1 MTTLSLRLCLPLFL
15 ASALLASVHASTAP
29 QRADTARRLR
39 HTVELPRAWR
49 VQPAVSP
56 DATPAAAD
64 WGNSATGSWKDGV
77 SRQGTSWQSAPL
89 RDIHSLWFEQEI
101 TVPADWSGKNLV
113 ADFRRI
119 EGDAIIFLN
128 GHRVAELLR
137 PGGEVDLTPFADF
150 GERNTLRVYLTRD
163 YTGISRNHEQ
173 DLLRH
178 HVRARRK
185 LPMNDWGL
193 GITAPVTL
201 TARSATAAITDI
213 FVKPSWR
220 KKQIVIEIEIAAG
233 QSAQNVRA
241 TATIH
246 DSAQNPVL
254 TLATG
259 PLPLPPGRS
268 LHILAALWPD
278 PVPWEL
284 DQPALY
290 TAKIRLETADAPIDE
305 PPPVTFGFREIWTE
319 GNQLLMNGHPSRWR
333 LTEIYGANK
342 NGLSMYRLLGYNVGQ
357 IQPHGDLWWCGRWAP
372 ETPVFDEELLSGMDR
387 LGMGVT
393 LPAPSVAWLRED
405 LHKPGVAEAYEHEV
419 AYHLKKY
426 RNHPSILAWV
436 VAINS
441 YVPKNAIE
449 PEKMGVRE
457 KNPRGQTKVINDAVA
472 ILHKQDPTRL
482 AFAHAD
488 GGTGDIA
495 TANTYLNFVPL
506 QEREEWP
513 KAWATQGDMPY
524 SAVEFGAPFSA
535 NYWKG
540 KQFLLT
546 EYIAMY
552 LGDQAFLGEKEA
564 ALEKTIDYALLNR
577 NGFGKWGKIDLSL
590 YPKYTDFLSLFVRN
604 TNRAWRTWGV
614 NAGWLYWLIGE
625 RYGHPTLTTGVDA
638 YEKLNYNFLPAPL
651 TGKPAWANAN
661 YDIFRQAN
669 QPLLVYLAG
678 HPVHTDKTHAFHA
691 GETLKKQIATVW
703 DGAVPTTITA
713 TWSLKDTTRVGGREG
728 GHILV
733 TGTEKI
739 TLAAGEIRLTPLNID
754 LPENIDRRTPLSL
767 ELTAAQD
774 GKTVAQDT
782 FPVEIFPPV
791 APVNATLRIALH
803 DPRGKSAADLKKLGV
818 NPRPW
823 APGASSATIDLL
835 IIGREAITP
844 GEPLPWRA
852 ADIRDG
858 LRILVLEQHP
868 LAWRS
873 LGFDTIETMPRHIFA
888 RDQTNP
894 LFNGLEAADLI
905 NWRGSPDLL
914 PEAKQVVSS
923 DAPHAPKWTNRH
935 AVASVALRTPHV
947 AGFTPLA
954 ETGFDLACTPLLQWR
969 DGRGRIYFSTIDFS
983 NRIGIDPV
991 ATLLARNLIET
1002 AAAADTANTTPTGP
1016 VYYLGGY
1023 SGETLLAKL
1032 GIYPTRGFP
1041 EPASPQPRNALLVIG
1056 TDAAAATTT
1065 TSSDDGER
1073 IRAFAQAGGNVLHL
1087 DSPAQTLQ
1095 AAGLRTA
1102 RRTVYRA
1109 LPEATA
1115 PLLRGIGP
1123 NLLRWQ
1129 DALEVNAFTSDG
1141 QPAQARALAGGLIL
1155 ERQTGQGREVHLQV
1169 HPAMLENRYADDS
1182 DRREAIQLGVR
1193 RLHRLVAQLLT
1204 NLGATPS
1211 PAIADRLAIAPK
1223 APSISTLG
1231 SWRVMGPQHTA
1242 QARAARI
1249 LGETFPG
1256 EWVAIQGAENPNTL
1270 HRRADG
1276 VMLDWRR
1283 TVEARKDGFVD
1294 LAEALGGAK
1303 HGHVAY
1309 ATRAIDSD
1317 RDQTVT
1323 LLLGVDYWIQV
1334 WVNGRSMLKVDDAH
1348 GTPVPNAFKVKVP
1361 LKKGKNI
1368 ITLKIAS
1375 GTNGFG
1381 FWCQLQ
1387 ADNDAPAAAVPGQ
1400 DAVPNVKFYTEL
1412 CHIFEPHQC
1421 TYW

>member
-1 MTTLSLRLCLPLFL
+1 MAFPSRRLFLPFCGLCLV
-15 ASALLASVHASTAP
+15 AGGLASVP
-29 QRADTARRLR
+29 LCADTALR
-39 HTVELPRAWR
+39 HTVELPRVWK
-49 VQPAVSP
+49 VQPATSP
-56 DATPAAAD
+56 EVAPAVAD

-77 SRQGTSWQSAPL
+77 SRQGTSWQSAGL

-101 TVPADWSGKNLV
+101 TLPADWRGKSLA

-137 PGGEVDLTPFADF
+137 PGGEIDLTQFADF
-150 GERNTLRVYLTRD
+150 GGRNTLRVYLTRN
-163 YTGISRNHEQ
+163 YTGISRNYEQ
-173 DLLRH
+173 DVLRH
-178 HVRARRK
+178 YVRTRQK
-185 LPMNDWGL
+185 LPMTDWGL

-201 TARSATAAITDI
+201 TARSATAAVTDI
-213 FVKPSWR
+213 FVKTSWR
-220 KKQIVIEIEIAAG
+220 KKQLAIEIEIAAG
-233 QSAQNVRA
+233 QPAQNVRA
-241 TATIH
+241 TATIY
-246 DSAQNPVL
+246 DAGNKTVL
-254 TLATG
+254 TLSSD
-259 PLPLPPGRS
+259 PLTLPPGRS
-268 LHILAALWPD
+268 VHTLSAPWAD
-278 PVPWEL
+278 PIPWEL
-284 DQPALY
+284 DQPTLY
-290 TAKIRLETADAPIDE
+290 TAKIRLEAAGTPIDA

-342 NGLSMYRLLGYNVGQ
+342 HGLSLYRLLGYNVGQ
-357 IQPHGDLWWCGRWAP
+357 IQPHGDLWWCGRWAS
-372 ETPVFDEELLSGMDR
+372 ETPIFDEELLSEMDR

-393 LPAPSVAWLRED
+393 LPVPSVSYLRENF
-405 LHKPGVAEAYEHEV
+405 HKEGVAQAYERET

-449 PEKMGVRE
+449 PEKMGIRE
-457 KNPRGQTKVINDAVA
+457 TNPRGQAKVINDAVA
-472 ILHKQDPTRL
+472 ILHKQDSTRL

-488 GGTGDIA
+488 GSTGDIS

-546 EYIAMY
+546 EYLAMY
-552 LGDQAFLGEKEA
+552 LGDQAYLDEKED
-564 ALEKTIDYALLNR
+564 ALKNTIDYALLNQ

-590 YPKYTDFLSLFVRN
+590 YPKYNDFLGFFVRN
-604 TNRAWRTWGV
+604 TNRAWRTWGI

-625 RYGHPTLTTGVDA
+625 RYGHPNLTLDVDA
-638 YEKLNYNFLPAPL
+638 YEKLNYNFLTAPL
-651 TGKPAWANAN
+651 TEKPSWANAN
-661 YDIFRQAN
+661 FDIFQQAN

-678 HPVHTDKTHAFHA
+678 APVFTDKTHAFHA
-691 GETLKKQIATVW
+691 GENVKKQIATIW
-703 DGAVPTTITA
+703 DGAVPTTVTA
-713 TWSLKDTTRVGGREG
+713 KWILKNTAQGGS
-728 GHILV
+728 ILA
-733 TGTEKI
+733 TGSEKI
-739 TLAAGEIRLTPLNID
+739 TLATGEIRLTPFSID
-754 LPENIDRRTPLSL
+754 LPKDISRRTPLSL

-774 GKTVAQDT
+774 GKIVAQDT
-782 FPVEIFPPV
+782 LTIEVFPPA
-791 APVNATLRIALH
+791 APLTPPLRIALH
-803 DPRGKSAADLKKLGV
+803 DPRGKSAADLKKLGI
-818 NPRPW
+818 NPRLW
-823 APGASSATIDLL
+823 TPGSSPLPPPPDIDLL
-835 IIGREAITP
+835 IIGREAIIP

-858 LRILVLEQHP
+858 LRVLVLEQHP

-888 RDQTNP
+888 RDQTSP

-914 PEAKQVVSS
+914 PEGEQVVSS

-935 AVASVALRTPHV
+935 AVASVALRTPQV

-954 ETGFDLACTPLLQWR
+954 EAEFDLAYSPLLQWR
-969 DGRGRIYFSTIDFS
+969 DGKGHIYFSTLDFS
-983 NRIGIDPV
+983 KRIGIDPA

-1002 AAAADTANTTPTGP
+1002 AATTTANATSTRP
-1016 VYYLGGY
+1016 VYSLIGD
-1023 SGETLLAKL
+1023 EDKTLLNKL
-1032 GIYPTRGFP
+1032 GIEAINGFP
-1041 EPASPQPRNALLVIG
+1041 TSEDAATNALLIVG
-1056 TDAAAATTT
+1056 RDATTT
-1065 TSSDDGER
+1065 PATAER
-1073 IRAFAQAGGNVLHL
+1073 IHAFANAGGTVLHL
-1087 DSPAQTLQ
+1087 DRLATELNT
-1095 AAGLRTA
+1095 AGLRTST
-1102 RRTVYRA
+1102 RTVYRA
-1109 LPEATA
+1109 VPDASA

-1129 DALEVNAFTSDG
+1129 DALKVNAFTPDNDNAS
-1141 QPAQARALAGGLIL
+1141 AQTRVLADGLIL
-1155 ERQTGQGREVHLQV
+1155 ERRIGQGRKIYLQV
-1169 HPAMLENRYADDS
+1169 HPSMLENRHANDS
-1182 DRREAIQLGVR
+1182 DRREATQLSVQ
-1193 RLHRLVAQLLT
+1193 RLHRLIAQLLT

-1211 PAIADRLAIAPK
+1211 PAISSRLAIAPK
-1223 APSISTLG
+1223 APSMSTLG

-1242 QARAARI
+1242 QTRAARI

-1270 HRRADG
+1270 HKRADG
-1276 VMLDWRR
+1276 ATLDWRR
-1283 TVEARKDGFVD
+1283 TIEARKDGFVD

-1309 ATRAIDSD
+1309 ATRAISSD

-1323 LLLGVDYWIQV
+1323 LLLGVDYWMQV
-1334 WVNGRSMLKVDDAH
+1334 WVNGRSILKVDEAH

-1368 ITLKIAS
+1368 ITLKVAS

-1387 ADNDAPAAAVPGQ
+1387 TDDDAPTAAAAPGQ
-1400 DAVPNVKFYTEL
+1400 DAVPNVKFYTDPFR
-1412 CHIFEPHQC
+1412 IFDPYLF